1 MTQEF
6 SLLRTARVRP
16 LAIALAHS
24 LAVAKL
30 GDTDRQ
36 VLLGRV
42 FRTLRIG
49 EQIACRGEL
58 RACKAAQRGHTLA
71 VVV

>member
-1 MTQEF
+1 MPKEF
-6 SLLRTARVRP
+6 SLLRTARVRELP
-16 LAIALAHS
+16 VALAHS

-36 VLLGRV
+36 ALLGRV
-42 FRTLRIG
+42 FRTLGIG
-49 EQIACRGEL
+49 DQIRCSREL

-71 VVV
+71 VVA